1 MQDGDGRWH
10 TIEHTADLAVE
21 VEATSLAQ
29 LFVTAAHALTG
40 VLFGLES
47 GGADGVVESGLV
59 PGSGGIA
66 REMALEA
73 VDREALLV
81 EWLREL
87 LYVSTSNAEGG
98 AWAFVGAEFE
108 ELTETRLVGG
118 VELARPPAGRE
129 MERELKG
136 VTYHD
141 LEVGRRGGRWRA
153 RIVFD
158 V

>member
-1 MQDGDGRWH
+1 MRWWPREAGPRPAGAV
-10 TIEHTADLAVE
+10 ILLCWSILCTAVFSREPDPPPVAPKPRGVRLHSALH
-21 VEATSLAQ
+21 EA
-29 LFVTAAHALTG
+29 
-40 VLFGLES
+40 
-47 GGADGVVESGLV
+47 
-59 PGSGGIA
+59 A
-66 REMALEA
+66 RLSTRFA

-118 VELARPPAGRE
+118 VELARPPAGTE